1 MATPGFKPSSAQPL
15 PDQAEPLRAIGD
27 AGRPGAAPEAAPWG
41 SVMGLRNLVVH
52 MPSAVVCLD
61 EAFKISLFNE
71 RAEALFGYRCD
82 DVLHKSFAVLLA
94 PVPPKGRQEVLDALL
109 GSELGQPAEAT
120 KAFTAVHRNGE
131 EFQAEMQ
138 IRRIAEPD
146 WQALVLVL
154 RDIRQR
160 QIAQEALMTA
170 KNEAEIANRA
180 KSEFLANMS
189 HELRN
194 PLNAIIGFSEII
206 QNEAL
211 GPVGQPDYRDYA
223 ENIQIS
229 GRHLLKLINDIL
241 DLSKIEVG
249 KLALNEDRFKVGDI
263 IHACIALMGGQAREA
278 GVDLQR
284 ETAETLPTIYAD
296 ERMLRQILINLL
308 SNAIKFTPKGGSV
321 RVRAWDHPDDGLVLQ
336 VADTGIGMTLEDIPR
351 AMIRFAQTPSPVT
364 RKFEGNGLGLPLT
377 KSLIEL
383 HGGSLDLQSKVD
395 VGTTVTVRL
404 PAERIVREG

>member
-1 MATPGFKPSSAQPL
+1 M
-15 PDQAEPLRAIGD
+15 PDQAERLRALGN
-27 AGRPGAAPEAAPWG
+27 AGRSDGGSEAPHWG
-41 SVMGLRNLVVH
+41 SIMGLRSLVTQ

-71 RAEALFGYRCD
+71 RAEALFGYRSD
-82 DVLHKSFAVLLA
+82 DVLHKSFSVLLA
-94 PVPPKGRQEVLDALL
+94 PVPPKGRQEVLDELL
-109 GSELGQPAEAT
+109 GSERGQSAETT

-146 WQALVLVL
+146 WQAVVLVL
-154 RDIRQR
+154 RDIRHR
-160 QIAQEALMTA
+160 QIAEEALITA

-278 GVDLQR
+278 GVDLQQ
-284 ETAETLPTIYAD
+284 ETAQSLPTIYAD

-308 SNAIKFTPKGGSV
+308 SNAIKFTPEGGSV
-321 RVRAWDHPDDGLVLQ
+321 RVQAWDHADDGLVLQ

>member
-1 MATPGFKPSSAQPL
+1 ML
-15 PDQAEPLRAIGD
+15 AE
-27 AGRPGAAPEAAPWG
+27 
-41 SVMGLRNLVVH
+41 
-52 MPSAVVCLD
+52 
-61 EAFKISLFNE
+61 
-71 RAEALFGYRCD
+71 
-82 DVLHKSFAVLLA
+82 
-94 PVPPKGRQEVLDALL
+94 LL
-109 GSELGQPAEAT
+109 GPELGQPAEPT
-120 KAFTAVHRNGE
+120 KAFTAVHRNGD
-131 EFQAEMQ
+131 EFRAEMQ

-160 QIAQEALMTA
+160 QIAEEALITA

-249 KLALNEDRFKVGDI
+249 KLALNEDRFRSAI
-263 IHACIALMGGQAREA
+263 SS
-278 GVDLQR
+278 
-284 ETAETLPTIYAD
+284 TLA
-296 ERMLRQILINLL
+296 
-308 SNAIKFTPKGGSV
+308 
-321 RVRAWDHPDDGLVLQ
+321 
-336 VADTGIGMTLEDIPR
+336 
-351 AMIRFAQTPSPVT
+351 SP
-364 RKFEGNGLGLPLT
+364 
-377 KSLIEL
+377 
-383 HGGSLDLQSKVD
+383 
-395 VGTTVTVRL
+395 
-404 PAERIVREG
+404 